1 MQQFKVTIKS
11 SKGEIVLGNLG
22 DVKKDATAI
31 AAAKTVAG
39 VDVKFDTID
48 ENVTDKS
55 HGMLARVTVHGKIMK
70 ENHKELKE
78 VMQWAVDKNGE
89 TQYRTV
95 IIEMLVAG
103 GEEPY
108 GYEIQ
113 QMFVEDY
120 FETYQREGEGA
131 ASGSKAEDTFE
142 LKLTQRQDFLGEI
155 IPF

>member
-89 TQYRTV
+89 TQYRT
-95 IIEMLVAG
+95 EMRGGG
-103 GEEPY
+103 GEEPC

>member
-22 DVKKDATAI
+22 DVKKDATTI
-31 AAAKTVAG
+31 AAGKTVTG

-55 HGMLARVTVHGKIMK
+55 HGMLARVIVHGKIMK

-95 IIEMLVAG
+95 IIEMLVAD

-131 ASGSKAEDTFE
+131 NGNKAEDTFE
-142 LKLTQRQDFLGEI
+142 LKLTQRQEFLGEI